1 MEERKHIDRLF
12 QEKFKDF
19 EGHPHER
26 VWESIHSQLQNKRN
40 QRSWIHSAWSRA
52 AGVAAAIAIF
62 FLIGDWFSRSTSPEV
77 ATQKNE
83 QQDQREPQ
91 IIPTPDSALAEV
103 DEAQQP
109 EASSDIKYTEAAP
122 APAKRPRLEVVYQNS
137 SLKTNGINPSRNL
150 AAIFLSQEPVRDLDQ
165 TEPQELEIA
174 GISIFD
180 AMETT
185 PKSQQEVQQLGK
197 GKLVVTTQ
205 AAPLFYGN
213 MSKGNFLSSSFNN
226 NPSETEVTFAYGVN
240 LSYAISDRIKVR
252 SGINKVNMS
261 YNTLD
266 VPYRAAMD
274 PSAMA
279 SVSFNPEIKARA
291 TAMAAAGPAQYMSTN
306 AVKRSVGSLNQ
317 TSLNQKLGYIEIPV
331 ELQYNLLNKRIEIN
345 IIGGGST
352 LFLDENV
359 VSMQRGQD
367 HTNIGKANNLN
378 TVSFSTNIG
387 LGVDY
392 RLTEKFKLNLEPMFK
407 YQLNTFS
414 SDTQNYQ
421 PYFMGVYSGFSFEF

>member
-19 EGHPHER
+19 ESHPREK
-26 VWESIHSQLQNKRN
+26 VWESIHARLQNKKK
-40 QRSWIHSAWSRA
+40 QRSWIHSTWSRA
-52 AGVAAAIAIF
+52 AGVAAALAIF
-62 FLIGDWFSRSTSPEV
+62 FLIGDWFSRSLSPEV
-77 ATQKNE
+77 ATQINE

-91 IIPTPDSALAEV
+91 ILPVTDSALAEV
-103 DEAQQP
+103 EDAEPSQTSSQLTHAQ
-109 EASSDIKYTEAAP
+109 AP
-122 APAKRPRLEVVYQNS
+122 PVPVERPRLEVIHQKTQ
-137 SLKTNGINPSRNL
+137 LKSNGIQASRNV
-150 AAIFLSQEPVRDLDQ
+150 ATIFLDPEEFSDIAHIE
-165 TEPQELEIA
+165 TQELEVT

-180 AMETT
+180 AMETPT
-185 PKSQQEVQQLGK
+185 SPQEIQQLGK

-213 MSKGNFLSSSFNN
+213 MGKGNFLSSNFNN
-226 NPSETEVTFAYGVN
+226 NASETEVTFAYGVH
-240 LSYAISDRIKVR
+240 LAYSISDRIKLR

-261 YNTLD
+261 YSTLD
-266 VPYRAAMD
+266 VPYRTAMD

-279 SVSFNPEIKARA
+279 NVSYHPEIKVRA
-291 TAMAAAGPAQYMSTN
+291 TAMAAAGPAQYMAVGN
-306 AVKRSVGSLNQ
+306 VKRSAGSLNQ

-359 VSMQRGQD
+359 VSMQRGQE

-392 RLTEKFKLNLEPMFK
+392 KLTEKFKLNLEPMFK

-414 SDTQNYQ
+414 SDTQNFQ

>member
-19 EGHPHER
+19 ESHPREK

-40 QRSWIHSAWSRA
+40 QRSWIHTAWSRA
-52 AGVAAAIAIF
+52 AGIAAAIAIF
-62 FLIGDWFSRSTSPEV
+62 FLVGDWFSKSISPEV
-77 ATQKNE
+77 ATQRKE

-91 IIPTPDSALAEV
+91 KLPAVNSALAEV
-103 DEAQQP
+103 DKEEPSQATTTITHVEAP
-109 EASSDIKYTEAAP
+109 P
-122 APAKRPRLEVVYQNS
+122 ATPQRPRLEVIHQKS
-137 SLKTNGINPSRNL
+137 RLKTSGINPSKNV
-150 AAIFLSQEPVRDLDQ
+150 AAIFLAPGESQQ
-165 TEPQELEIA
+165 TNQMEAQELEVA

-180 AMETT
+180 AVE
-185 PKSQQEVQQLGK
+185 PRSESHQEVQQLGK

-205 AAPLFYGN
+205 AAPIFYGN
-213 MSKGNFLSSSFNN
+213 MGEGNFLSSNFNN
-226 NPSETEVTFAYGVN
+226 NRSETEVTFAYGIN
-240 LSYAISDRIKVR
+240 LAYAISDRIKIR
-252 SGINKVNMS
+252 SGINKVHMNYSTM
-261 YNTLD
+261 D
-266 VPYRAAMD
+266 VPYRTAMD

-291 TAMAAAGPAQYMSTN
+291 TAMASAGPAQYMSTGS
-306 AVKRSVGSLNQ
+306 VKRSVGSLNQ

-359 VSMQRGQD
+359 VSMQRGQE
-367 HTNIGKANNLN
+367 HTNIGKANNLH

-392 RLTEKFKLNLEPMFK
+392 RLTEKLKLNLEPMFK

-414 SDTQNYQ
+414 SEAQSYQ